1 MKIVM
6 VEDDEDIADLVS
18 FSLEREGYK
27 VLLAHDGME
36 GLELIRTKR
45 PDLAI
50 LDIMLPSMDGLDIYR
65 AMQASTLTEN
75 IPVLFLT
82 ARAQLEDRLV
92 GLQLGADDYMTKPF
106 SPKEL
111 LLRVKNIL
119 ARHASRSQGLI
130 VRCAG
135 LVLDKNMLSVT
146 IDGSA
151 IDLTTAEFKL
161 LSYMVE
167 RDGKVQD
174 RYELQKVLF
183 GYADTTQSR
192 ALDTHIKRLRQKL
205 AHYASCIVTERG
217 VGYYFCS
224 ENLTNEAH
232 S

>member
-1 MKIVM
+1 M

-27 VLLAHDGME
+27 VRLAHDGME

-65 AMQASTLTEN
+65 AMQASTMTEH

-82 ARAQLEDRLV
+82 ARAQLEDRLA

-111 LLRVKNIL
+111 ILRVKNIL

-130 VRCAG
+130 VRCEG

-146 IDGSA
+146 IDGA
-151 IDLTTAEFKL
+151 PIDLTTAEFKL

-205 AHYASCIVTERG
+205 EHYASCIETERG

-224 ENLTNEAH
+224 ENLT
-232 S
+232 SDPSL